1 MTKTQKHSDLTDWG
15 LHVLA
20 PLANQM

>member
-15 LHVLA
+15 LHVLV
-20 PLANQM
+20 PLANHV